1 MESLR
6 VLFHP
11 STMERVYKFTDKLAK
26 VRHRSRMKHL
36 KNFNLIRVW
45 VFSAIVLDQREIINL
60 SAETQSLGFKIP

>member
-1 MESLR
+1 
-6 VLFHP
+6 
-11 STMERVYKFTDKLAK
+11 
-26 VRHRSRMKHL
+26 MKHL